1 MAALP
6 PRYREVLLLR
16 YDCGYSNTEISNI
29 LDMTDANVRKVIQRA
44 KEKLST
50 IMQDTEEIYNED
62 HR

>member
-6 PRYREVLLLR
+6 PRYREVSLLR